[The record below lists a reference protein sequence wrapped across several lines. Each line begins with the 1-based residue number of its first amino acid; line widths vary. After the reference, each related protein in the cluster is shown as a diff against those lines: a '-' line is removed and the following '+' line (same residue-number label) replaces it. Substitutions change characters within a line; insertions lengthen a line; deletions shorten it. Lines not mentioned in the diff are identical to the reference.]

1 MLPLIVEEDTM
12 TVIMPTIVKYQIK
25 TKDQKTVISEHEP
38 DELDE
43 LRKLIQGTDNIIQY
57 VFKELPESEE
67 DADNN

>member
-67 DADNN
+67 DVDND